1 MSHHLR
7 VGESRCCDPHTNSR
21 SRDFHSSERGFS
33 KIASTTTSPST
44 FLPLLVHPT
53 SITHFNHRHL
63 CSSGVACKQVACFRS
78 SLPGA
83 CCFLLGKPSVFLIS
97 SAWEVGPA
105 RPGSSAVDRREG
117 GRLKKILAR
126 ITCIR
131 PTDWRP
137 VRLPLLQSDH
147 SAFIVEA
154 ACVSSPNRTRL
165 THLTPI

>member
-97 SAWEVGPA
+97 SPSRWMLGRSGETRLISG
-105 RPGSSAVDRREG
+105 GSEGRREAQEDPCMHHLHTAY
-117 GRLKKILAR
+117 RLETGPSTFAA
-126 ITCIR
+126 
-131 PTDWRP
+131 
-137 VRLPLLQSDH
+137 VRSLGVH
-147 SAFIVEA
+147 
-154 ACVSSPNRTRL
+154 
-165 THLTPI
+165 H